1 MKQLWVKISYW
12 WFVIMLFIVGL
23 LSGKLKVN
31 AATLNITNDSGY
43 SIYSCEGPT
52 NITSHSICGQSVSS
66 GKVAFNTA
74 VHPAYTTY
82 GSAAL
87 FYGSSN
93 FLASNTYTITYRTHF
108 NGDTDA
114 INFIKSDFKHW
125 TYIVNGYV
133 NSTTGYSDTYVT
145 AYGCSSRFDT
155 TTINGFITNCTIQL
169 NSNVSRLQI
178 KTTYWDTSKPMYKYI
193 DYSVDTIRTQFQV
206 INYSEGIGSQI
217 DNQTI
222 VIEHQTEVIEDVKD
236 TITSDDVD
244 NPSSFIEDME
254 DLLPS
259 NGVITQLLTLPI
271 TLYQKV
277 LNSINGT
284 CSQFDLGAL
293 YGTHLIMPCI
303 NLQTYLGSTLWNTI
317 DLIMSGVFVL
327 VIARKM
333 VKAFNS
339 FTFMKEGDVI
349 ND

>member
-1 MKQLWVKISYW
+1 MKNIWGKISYW
-12 WFVIMLFIVGL
+12 WFIIMLTIIGFLTGNL
-23 LSGKLKVN
+23 EVN
-31 AATLNITNDSGY
+31 AASLGITNDSGY
-43 SIYSCEGPT
+43 SIYSCEGPVT
-52 NITSHSICGQSVSS
+52 LRPNSLCGQTASS

-74 VHPAYTTY
+74 VHPQWITF

-87 FYGSSN
+87 FYGNSN
-93 FLASNTYTITYRTHF
+93 FLATNTYTITYRTHF
-108 NGDTDA
+108 NGDTDV
-114 INFIKSDFKHW
+114 INFIKSDVKHW
-125 TYIVNGYV
+125 TYIVNGYS

-145 AYGCSSRFDT
+145 AFSCSSRFDT
-155 TTINGFITNCTIQL
+155 TTSNGFITNCTIQL

-178 KTTYWDTSKPMYKYI
+178 KTTYWDTSKHLIDYI

-236 TITSDDVD
+236 TITDDSVD

-254 DLLPS
+254 DLLPQ
-259 NGVITQLLTLPI
+259 NGVITQLITLPI

-284 CSQFDLGAL
+284 CSSFDLGEL

-303 NLQTYLGSTLWNTI
+303 NLSNYLGSTLWGTI

-333 VKAFNS
+333 IKAFEG
-339 FTFMKEGDVI
+339 FTSMKEGDVI